1 MPIYEYECNCCSSR
15 FDKKQSF
22 YDSTEISCPNCGG
35 KTKRIFSPVPII
47 FKGSGFYVTDSR
59 NSNSHVLNTGSADT
73 SEASTT
79 TLPKTTDSGEAKAEG
94 DNGAKADSAE
104 KDG

>member
-1 MPIYEYECNCCSSR
+1 MPIYEYDCPCCSFR
-15 FDKKQSF
+15 FELRRSF
-22 YDSTEISCPNCGG
+22 SENGQVSCPQCGCDAQ
-35 KTKRIFSPVPII
+35 RIFSPVPII

-59 NSNSHVLNTGSADT
+59 NSNSHALNTGSADT